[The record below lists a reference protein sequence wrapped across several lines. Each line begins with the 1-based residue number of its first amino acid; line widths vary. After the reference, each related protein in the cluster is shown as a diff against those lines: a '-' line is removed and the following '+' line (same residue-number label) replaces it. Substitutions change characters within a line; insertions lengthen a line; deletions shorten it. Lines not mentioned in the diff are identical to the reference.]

1 MSADVFNAFTDAQTK
16 TNIAAICFVLAQL
29 FFFLTILSAFVNMT
43 VAIMNLVI
51 YGSLVTVSASLCV
64 SELMEKKKIE

>member
-1 MSADVFNAFTDAQTK
+1 MSADVFNAFTDAHTK
-16 TNIAAICFVLAQL
+16 TKIAAICFVLAKL
-29 FFFLTILSAFVNMT
+29 FFFLTILSAFVNIT